1 MDRLNTFERR
11 ARVCAF
17 VGAVAILLLPPSP
30 AMACLLIAKRPIAV
44 SGEEVLVVWNP
55 QTKREELIRYID
67 FRGQATD
74 FGFIVPTPSEPSVRA
89 LRSRAVF
96 DTLSGY
102 YLRGLGSKGAIGGL
116 RSRGTTGEGDAG
128 VRVVSKVEL
137 PTAGQVASVLSAEDA
152 GALEKWLARHGY
164 AAGPAVKAYVR
175 PYVERGFF
183 FVAFRYVKGEEER
196 ARSSVVA
203 LTFETD
209 EPFFPYAEPRR
220 GQRARPFRLTVLS
233 PEPMTVTLGAQRWSA
248 RVGFRGALDSRGK
261 YEIITLTDSELPGDR
276 WTLTTFDEPNSRRGR
291 SDLRLKVAPEAP
303 DVAGRLETI
312 IGARPEYSAR

>member
-1 MDRLNTFERR
+1 MAYLSRFERR
-11 ARVCAF
+11 MRVCLF
-17 VGAVAILLLPPSP
+17 VGLMAMLLFPPSP
-30 AMACLLIAKRPIAV
+30 AMACLLVAKKPVAV
-44 SGEEVLVVWNP
+44 SGEEVLLVWNP

-74 FGFIVPTPSEPSVRA
+74 FGFIVPTPSEPSIRA

-96 DTLSGY
+96 ETLTGY
-102 YLRGLGSKGAIGGL
+102 YLRGPDSKGAIGGL
-116 RSRGTTGEGDAG
+116 GSRGAAAEGDAG

-137 PTAGQVASVLSAEDA
+137 PTAGQVATVLSAEDA
-152 GALEKWLARHGY
+152 GALERWLAQHGY

-183 FVAFRYVKGEEER
+183 FVAFRYVKGQEER

-203 LTFETD
+203 LTFDTD

-233 PEPMTVTLGAQRWSA
+233 PQPVTVNLGAKRWSA
-248 RVGFRGALDSRGK
+248 RVGFRGTIDSRGK
-261 YEIITLTDSELPGDR
+261 YEIITRTDSELPGDR
-276 WTLTTFDEPNSRRGR
+276 WVLTTFDEPNSRRGR
-291 SDLRLKVAPEAP
+291 NDLRLEVSPEAP
-303 DVAGRLETI
+303 DVPGQLKTI